1 MAILP
6 FSCNAAPLTAN
17 GLQSAM
23 DTLGIDAPT
32 LWAMLHVETTGCGY
46 FASRRPQILFERH
59 IFSQLTGGVWDA
71 GASDVSNPVA
81 GGYGPGG
88 DFQYTRLAKAF
99 SLNPGDPPDP
109 SVPTPTRDAALKS
122 ASWGLGQVLGLN
134 AIDVGFPSVLA
145 MVSAMAASEDQQL
158 QAVVGFIRHNKLQNA
173 LQNKNWAG
181 YASVYNGEDYA
192 KNQYD
197 VKLQQAYTGYQV
209 STARPDLTVRSAQL
223 MLYLLGFDPQGI
235 DGSLGANTLTALH
248 NFQSQRQ
255 LALTP
260 SIDAGVLAVLSA
272 ALSAAPQ
279 LALA

>member
-6 FSCNAAPLTAN
+6 FSCNATPLTAN
-17 GLQSAM
+17 GLESAM
-23 DTLGIDAPT
+23 DTLGIDLPT
-32 LWAMLHVETTGCGY
+32 LWAMLHVETKGCGY

-59 IFSQLTGGVWDA
+59 IFSQLTGGVWDTSA
-71 GASDVSNPVA
+71 PDVSNSVA

-109 SVPTPTRDAALKS
+109 SVSTPTRDAALKS

-134 AIDVGFPSVLA
+134 AVDVGFQSVWA

-158 QAVVGFIRHNKLQNA
+158 QAVVGFISHNQLQNA
-173 LQNKNWAG
+173 LQNKNWAA

-197 VKLQQAYTGYQV
+197 IKLQQAYTGYQLL
-209 STARPDLTVRSAQL
+209 TARPDLTVRSAQL

-260 SIDAGVLAVLSA
+260 AIDASVIAALSL